1 MGTNGASPT
10 VAVTD
15 YTFESLATEQA
26 ILEPLGIRVVGRRCQ
41 SAPEIIDLVGDAD
54 GVITQFAPVTA
65 AVIGAMR
72 KARVIVRYGIGV
84 DNVDLDAARAR
95 GIPVCNIPTYCI
107 DEVADHTLALL
118 LGLTRQI
125 VSHASHLRA
134 GQWGGATKLPS
145 MHALKELTVGL
156 IGFGRIGREV
166 AARLR
171 AFKCAVLVADPIVA
185 PADVE
190 RTGCT
195 SVSLD
200 DLLTRAQV
208 VSLHCPSTPATRRLI
223 DRAALAKMR
232 PGALLINVARGD
244 VVDSAALVEALQS
257 GRLGGAAL
265 DVFDPEPIPVD
276 HPIRQMSNVILTP
289 HIASASVPA
298 ATALRT
304 MAAETE
310 AKALRGEPLTTVVNG
325 VKAVS

>member
-1 MGTNGASPT
+1 MGANGASPT

-15 YTFESLATEQA
+15 YTFDSLDTEQA
-26 ILEPLGIRVVGRRCQ
+26 ILGPLGVRVVGRRCQ
-41 SAPEIIDLVGDAD
+41 STPEIIDLVGEAD

-65 AVIGAMR
+65 AVINSMR

-125 VSHASHLRA
+125 VSHANHIRN

-156 IGFGRIGREV
+156 VGFGRIGREV

-171 AFKCAVLVADPIVA
+171 AFKCAVLVADPVVA

-195 SVSLD
+195 PVSLEE
-200 DLLTRAQV
+200 LLARCQV
-208 VSLHCPSTPATRRLI
+208 ISLHCPSTPATRRLI
-223 DRAALAKMR
+223 DRTALAKMR

-304 MAAETE
+304 MAAETV

-325 VKAVS
+325 VKA